1 MSMKTSITTL
11 ASVALLAAMAAGAH
25 GELARSLVLT
35 PGKGVSFYMG
45 SKHGITLFTPDNGA
59 CALTVTIAENPDQ
72 EGMASAT
79 ASRVK
84 MAVVPGRPAR
94 VETAE
99 GQALVFAC
107 NPDAQSMK
115 LDMPPDFKYTPKG

>member
-1 MSMKTSITTL
+1 MSKLI
-11 ASVALLAAMAAGAH
+11 AAGLAACLAAASTAAVAQNVRH
-25 GELARSLVLT
+25 LTLT

-59 CALTVTIAENPDQ
+59 CNLTVTIAENPDQ
-72 EGMASAT
+72 QGMASMT

-84 MAVVPGRPAR
+84 MSVVPGKPAR

-107 NPDAQSMK
+107 NADAQTMD
-115 LDMPPDFKYTPKG
+115 LNMPADFKYTPKG

>member
-1 MSMKTSITTL
+1 MKKSL
-11 ASVALLAAMAAGAH
+11 AVVASLGAVVAFAAVAH
-25 GELARSLVLT
+25 ANVRSLVLT

-45 SKHGITLFTPDNGA
+45 SKHGITLFTPDKGA
-59 CALTVTIAENPDQ
+59 CNLTVTIAENPDQ

-84 MAVVPGRPAR
+84 MAVVPGKPAR

-99 GQALVFAC
+99 GQALVFDC
-107 NPDAQSMK
+107 QSDGQTMK
-115 LDMPPDFKYTPKG
+115 LDMPENFKYTPKG